1 MKIKLSAATLRA
13 IEAHG
18 EAAYP
23 NEGAGF
29 MLGRTSGDVV
39 VIEELLPLENK
50 REREAQHNRFELTPQ
65 DFMQA
70 EEAADDQGIELV
82 GVFHSHPDHPA
93 QPSEFDRSHALPNFS
108 YLITTVAGQNGEG
121 EAQVTRAWR
130 LRDDHT
136 AFDEEELIAD

>member
-1 MKIKLSAATLRA
+1 MMKVKLSAEALRA

-29 MLGRTSGDVV
+29 MLGRANGDTVV
-39 VIEELLPLENK
+39 VESLLPLDNK
-50 REREAQHNRFELTPQ
+50 RESEAQHNRYELTAQ
-65 DFMQA
+65 DFDQA
-70 EEAADDQGIELV
+70 EQVADDQGVELV

-93 QPSEFDRSHALPNFS
+93 QPSVFDRDHALPNFS
-108 YLITTVAGQNGEG
+108 YLITKIAGGKAE
-121 EAQVTRAWR
+121 VTRAWR
-130 LRDDHT
+130 LRDDHA